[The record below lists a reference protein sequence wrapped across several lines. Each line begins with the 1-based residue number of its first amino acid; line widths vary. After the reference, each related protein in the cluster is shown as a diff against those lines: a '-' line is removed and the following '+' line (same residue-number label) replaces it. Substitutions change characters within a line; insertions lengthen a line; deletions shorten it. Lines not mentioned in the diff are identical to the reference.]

1 MQNPTYLKWSI
12 NRILE
17 WKHEENPKVIQI
29 LADKDIVFP
38 VKNSKPNYVIKG
50 GTHLFP
56 VTKAKEVS
64 KILEEV
70 FSE

>member
-1 MQNPTYLKWSI
+1 MQ
-12 NRILE
+12 
-17 WKHEENPKVIQI
+17 Q
-29 LADKDIVFP
+29 KDIVYP
-38 VKNSKPNYVIKG
+38 VKNSKPNYVIKS